1 MFFKQ
6 EHVEQSHVV
15 NIMLLRYIKS
25 FVLCYYTETT
35 PLNPMRGNA
44 LKKVLC
50 ENFFCFPHMLNLHKW
65 GIHQAFEK
73 RK

>member
-1 MFFKQ
+1 MFFKH
-6 EHVEQSHVV
+6 EHVEQSHVA
-15 NIMLLRYIKS
+15 NIMLLRYTKS
-25 FVLCYYTETT
+25 LALRYYTETT

-50 ENFFCFPHMLNLHKW
+50 GKLFWFPHMLNLHKW
-65 GIHQAFEK
+65 GIQQAFEK

>member
-6 EHVEQSHVV
+6 EHVEQSHVA

-44 LKKVLC
+44 LKKYFA
-50 ENFFCFPHMLNLHKW
+50 ENFLLPTHAQFAQMGHMPS
-65 GIHQAFEK
+65 F
-73 RK
+73 